1 MSRYNIEKL
10 DNFIPR
16 KFKNEKSN
24 YTISFNEIINNSN
37 ISVILGEPA
46 SGKTFQL
53 KNYKE
58 NNENSEI
65 FLLKLLSKYENIKNN
80 DIILLDSIDEA
91 LLKNKDDDELILDL
105 TTFVDEN

>member
-1 MSRYNIEKL
+1 MTQN
-10 DNFIPR
+10 NFIPR
-16 KFKNEKSN
+16 KFKNIE
-24 YTISFNEIINNSN
+24 TNEIVDFEAVVKSSN

-46 SGKTFQL
+46 SGK
-53 KNYKE
+53 KE
-58 NNENSEI
+58 KAKKTAKSLGVTVVPGTSI
-65 FLLKLLSKYENIKNN
+65 ISKYENIKNN

>member
-1 MSRYNIEKL
+1 MTQN
-10 DNFIPR
+10 NFIPR
-16 KFKNEKSN
+16 KFKNIE
-24 YTISFNEIINNSN
+24 TNEIVDFEAVVKSSN